1 MSVGKIFFKGVVA
14 ENPVLRLLLGLC
26 PTLATSTSV
35 INALGMG
42 VSVIF
47 VLFCSNLLVSLTR
60 SFTPQKIRIPIF
72 IGIIATFVTI
82 VDLVLAG
89 FMPELHKSL
98 GMFIKLIVV
107 NCIILARAE
116 AFASKNNP
124 FNAIIDALG
133 MGIGFTIA
141 MVILAT
147 FREVLGNGTW
157 LGIPLLGSSFEP
169 ALLMILAPGAFFTLG
184 SIIGFLNWMN
194 HRKLMTQSV
203 AR

>member
-1 MSVGKIFFKGVVA
+1 MSVGKLFSKGIVA

-35 INALGMG
+35 INAIGMG

-60 SFTPQKIRIPIF
+60 SFTPPKIRIPIF

-124 FNAIIDALG
+124 FYSIVDALG
-133 MGIGFTIA
+133 MGIGFTLA
-141 MVILAT
+141 MIILAT
-147 FREVLGNGTW
+147 FREILGNGTW
-157 LGIPLLGSSFEP
+157 LGLPVFGTSFEP

-184 SIIGFLNWMN
+184 AIIGFLNWMN